1 MSKISL
7 KNNICVVAKVST
19 KFKNYLDYYVLIPK
33 RGYRYAFSKKYKK
46 SCYNLCKSPILL
58 NKILY
63 NRSNDTSLMILKK
76 YFNHNISYLVYYLEL
91 DDFFFHNE
99 KKNKYHRAA

>member
-63 NRSNDTSLMILKK
+63 NRRKK
-76 YFNHNISYLVYYLEL
+76 LVIVCAVWYTGCNL
-91 DDFFFHNE
+91 
-99 KKNKYHRAA
+99 